1 MWKLLVTGGREECV
15 IQEPVDEYNFAI
27 APKGI
32 YYSRAAATPLRNS
45 MRLFRFETGQTEE
58 VVRFDKTPALGL
70 AISPDERW
78 LLYSRFDQEGSDL
91 MLVDHFR

>member
-1 MWKLLVTGGREECV
+1 MVVTGGREEWV

-27 APKGI
+27 APNWI

-45 MRLFRFETGQTEE
+45 MRFFRFEIGQTEE
-58 VVRFDKTPALGL
+58 VIRFDKTPALGL
-70 AISPDERW
+70 AISPDER
-78 LLYSRFDQEGSDL
+78 YSRFHQEGSDL